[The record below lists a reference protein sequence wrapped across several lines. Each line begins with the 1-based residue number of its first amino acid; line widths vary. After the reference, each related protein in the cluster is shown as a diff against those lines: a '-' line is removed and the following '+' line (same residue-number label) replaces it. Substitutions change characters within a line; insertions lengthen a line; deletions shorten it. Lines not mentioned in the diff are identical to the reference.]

1 MRPASPLY
9 WYQGLFLQPHHF
21 QQFERG
27 LYDAILPRLAM
38 LQPHFWGVRGLE
50 IREAA
55 LADQMLEVVQ
65 GEFLFRDGTLVRFPG
80 DAKLASRTFKKEWA
94 SSDQPLKAYIGLR
107 RWREDG
113 PNVTESAPEAAA
125 QAGTRFACELDPLA
139 FPDLHQQGP
148 DARVRVL
155 SHVLK
160 LFWEPELPTLGEFEL
175 LPVAVLSNDRG
186 TVRCSP
192 KFTPPAVQVGD
203 SAPLLEVLR
212 AIKELA
218 GSHCRHLEEYKG
230 AQDPEGGAIQG
241 GAATYA
247 AALRVLARY
256 LPLLHHL
263 TDCPGI
269 HPWELHGLLR
279 QFAGELSTFSSRVDV
294 LGRLQDGRR
303 LVEDYQHADPL
314 PAFEQLQLLIGELL
328 SAILVGPK
336 GIFDLPREGSLFQ
349 AALPLEVF
357 DAHNELILS
366 VRTAA
371 LDKERLA
378 SDLIQL
384 AKFGSGDQV
393 PTLVAR
399 SLSGIP
405 LERRRVPPP
414 GLPKHPDALYFQ
426 PDRMAAP
433 WLEAQRVQHLCLYWD
448 GAPEDAKAEL
458 VVLKK

>member
-1 MRPASPLY
+1 MHPAAPLY

-21 QQFERG
+21 QQLERG
-27 LYDAILPRLAM
+27 IYDAILPRLAM

-50 IREAA
+50 IRESA
-55 LADQMLEVVQ
+55 LADQMLEVVR

-80 DAKLASRTFKKEWA
+80 DAKLAARTFKKEWTGT
-94 SSDQPLKAYIGLR
+94 DEPLKAYIGLR
-107 RWREDG
+107 RWREDS
-113 PNVTESAPEAAA
+113 PNVTETGPETAA
-125 QAGTRFACELDPLA
+125 QAGTRFACELDPQA
-139 FPDLHQQGP
+139 FKDLHQEGP
-148 DARVRVL
+148 EARIRVL

-160 LFWEPELPTLGEFEL
+160 LFWEPELPSLGEFEL
-175 LPVAVLSNDRG
+175 IPVALLINDRG

-192 KFTPPAVQVGD
+192 KFAPPAFQLGD
-203 SAPLLEVLR
+203 SAALLDVLR
-212 AIKELA
+212 TIKELA

-230 AQDPEGGAIQG
+230 AQDPDGSAQG
-241 GAATYA
+241 GTATYA
-247 AALRVLARY
+247 AALRVLARH

-263 TDCPGI
+263 ADCPGI

-303 LVEDYQHADPL
+303 LVGDYQHGDPL
-314 PAFEQLQLLIGELL
+314 PGFEELQLLIGELL

-336 GIFDLPREGSLFQ
+336 GIFDLPREGALFQ
-349 AALPLEVF
+349 AALPMEVF
-357 DAHNELILS
+357 DAHNDLFLT

-378 SDLIQL
+378 GELIQL
-384 AKFGSGDQV
+384 AKFGSSDQV

-414 GLPKHPDALYFQ
+414 GLPKHPDALYFK
-426 PDRMAAP
+426 PDRMAGQ
-433 WLEAQRVQHLCLYWD
+433 WQEAQRTQNLCLYWD

-458 VVLKK
+458 VLLKK